1 VKTSLDAEDSTESH
15 ERDKN
20 VLLHLKF
27 LRRIHIYAF
36 AILIFG
42 NFRRKSK
49 NLFSASRLVF
59 SIVFCASPTSEEHK
73 SRVFSKKVRL

>member
-1 VKTSLDAEDSTESH
+1 VKTSLDAEDSTESN

-36 AILIFG
+36 AILIFWQ
-42 NFRRKSK
+42 FSEKIKKFVLRIPFS
-49 NLFSASRLVF
+49 LFDRFLPFADV
-59 SIVFCASPTSEEHK
+59 
-73 SRVFSKKVRL
+73 